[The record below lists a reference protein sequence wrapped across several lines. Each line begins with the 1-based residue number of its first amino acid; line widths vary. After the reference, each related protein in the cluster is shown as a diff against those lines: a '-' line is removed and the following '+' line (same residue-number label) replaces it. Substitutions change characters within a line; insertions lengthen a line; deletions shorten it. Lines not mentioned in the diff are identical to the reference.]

1 MVDWAVVMYIEVVC
15 FQTDELDHATSRIGQ
30 HENEVKKLRV
40 RVEELKKEHARAEDE
55 VGDRI
60 AIV

>member
-1 MVDWAVVMYIEVVC
+1 ML
-15 FQTDELDHATSRIGQ
+15 FRS
-30 HENEVKKLRV
+30 ENEVKKLRV